1 MNRKEKAVHM
11 LEKRREINI
20 QMRDNMKD
28 YIRSNDK
35 RYTKLRDN
43 YNDEIRTIDYILLR
57 IR

>member
-1 MNRKEKAVHM
+1 MNRKEKAIHM

-28 YIRSNDK
+28 YIRANDK

-43 YNDEIRTIDYILLR
+43 YNDEIRTIDYIILR